1 MLSVT
6 AAGFCRLASP
16 EHQCRRRRRARRE
29 TPIHPNPNLPNSPT
43 RRKIRPEGENTV
55 LLTELLHPGI
65 LEALAGA
72 GHGARVLLAD
82 GHYPASTAT
91 GERARTVHLNLAPGL
106 LDVTSVLDVL
116 LTALPVESAHVMVP
130 PEGEPE
136 PPAIAEYRAR
146 LAPVPVGTLGR
157 FEFYDAA
164 RSPDLALAIVTADI
178 RTYANLLL
186 TIGVRAEGTLST
198 R

>member
-1 MLSVT
+1 M
-6 AAGFCRLASP
+6 
-16 EHQCRRRRRARRE
+16 
-29 TPIHPNPNLPNSPT
+29 
-43 RRKIRPEGENTV
+43 
-55 LLTELLHPGI
+55 LLTDLLHPGI

-82 GHYPASTAT
+82 GHYPASTSI
-91 GERARTVHLNLAPGL
+91 GERARTVHLNLTPGV
-106 LDVTSVLDVL
+106 LDVTTVLDVL
-116 LTALPVESAHVMVP
+116 LTAVPVESAQVMVP

-146 LAPVPVGTLGR
+146 LAPAPVGTLDR

-164 RSPDLALAIVTADI
+164 CSPDLALAIVTADT

-186 TIGVRAEGTLST
+186 TIGVRAEGTLNT

>member
-1 MLSVT
+1 M
-6 AAGFCRLASP
+6 
-16 EHQCRRRRRARRE
+16 
-29 TPIHPNPNLPNSPT
+29 
-43 RRKIRPEGENTV
+43 
-55 LLTELLHPGI
+55 LLTELLHPGV

-91 GERARTVHLNLAPGL
+91 GERARKVHLNLAPGL
-106 LDVTSVLDVL
+106 LDVTTVLDVL
-116 LTALPVESAHVMVP
+116 LRAVPVESAQVMVP
-130 PEGEPE
+130 PEDVPE
-136 PPAIAEYRAR
+136 PPAITEYRST
-146 LAPVPVGTLGR
+146 LAPVPVETLGR

-186 TIGVRAEGTLST
+186 TIGVRTERTMST

>member
-1 MLSVT
+1 M
-6 AAGFCRLASP
+6 
-16 EHQCRRRRRARRE
+16 
-29 TPIHPNPNLPNSPT
+29 
-43 RRKIRPEGENTV
+43 
-55 LLTELLHPGI
+55 LLTDLLHPGI
-65 LEALAGA
+65 LQALAGA

-91 GERARTVHLNLAPGL
+91 GERARTVHLNLTPGL
-106 LDVTSVLDVL
+106 LDVTTVLDVL
-116 LTALPVESAHVMVP
+116 LSALPIESAQVMVP
-130 PEGEPE
+130 PEGEAE

-146 LAPVPVGTLGR
+146 LAPVPVDMLGR

-164 RSPDLALAIVTADI
+164 RSPDLALTIVTADI

-186 TIGVRAEGTLST
+186 TIGVRAEGTLRT

>member
-1 MLSVT
+1 M
-6 AAGFCRLASP
+6 
-16 EHQCRRRRRARRE
+16 
-29 TPIHPNPNLPNSPT
+29 
-43 RRKIRPEGENTV
+43 
-55 LLTELLHPGI
+55 LLTDLLHPGI

-91 GERARTVHLNLAPGL
+91 GDRARIVHLNLAPGL
-106 LDVTSVLDVL
+106 LDVTTVLDVL
-116 LTALPVESAHVMVP
+116 TTALPLESAHVMVP
-130 PEGEPE
+130 PEGAPE
-136 PPAIAEYRAR
+136 PPAIGEYRAR
-146 LAPVPVGTLGR
+146 LAPVPVETLGR

-164 RSPDLALAIVTADI
+164 RSPDLALAIVTADV

-186 TIGVRAEGTLST
+186 TIGVRAEGTLTT

>member
-1 MLSVT
+1 M
-6 AAGFCRLASP
+6 
-16 EHQCRRRRRARRE
+16 
-29 TPIHPNPNLPNSPT
+29 
-43 RRKIRPEGENTV
+43 

-65 LEALAGA
+65 LESLAGA

-106 LDVTSVLDVL
+106 LDVTTVLDVL
-116 LTALPVESAHVMVP
+116 LRALPVEAAHVMVP

-136 PPAIAEYRAR
+136 PPAIDEYRSM
-146 LAPVPVGTLGR
+146 LAPAPVGTLGR
-157 FEFYDAA
+157 FDFYDAA
-164 RSPDLALAIVTADI
+164 PLARPGAGDRHRRHPNLRQPAADH
-178 RTYANLLL
+178 R
-186 TIGVRAEGTLST
+186 RP

>member
-1 MLSVT
+1 M
-6 AAGFCRLASP
+6 
-16 EHQCRRRRRARRE
+16 
-29 TPIHPNPNLPNSPT
+29 
-43 RRKIRPEGENTV
+43 
-55 LLTELLHPGI
+55 LLTELLHPGV

-91 GERARTVHLNLAPGL
+91 GPRARTVHLNLAPGL
-106 LDVTSVLDVL
+106 LDVPTVLDVL
-116 LTALPVESAHVMVP
+116 LRALPVESAHVMVP

-136 PPAIAEYRAR
+136 PAAVTEYRSV
-146 LAPVPVGTLGR
+146 LAPAPVETLGR
-157 FEFYDAA
+157 FAFYDAA
-164 RSPDLALAIVTADI
+164 RSPDLALAVVTADT

-186 TIGVRAEGTLST
+186 TIGVRAEGTLRT

>member
-1 MLSVT
+1 M
-6 AAGFCRLASP
+6 
-16 EHQCRRRRRARRE
+16 
-29 TPIHPNPNLPNSPT
+29 
-43 RRKIRPEGENTV
+43 
-55 LLTELLHPGI
+55 TELLHPGI

-106 LDVTSVLDVL
+106 LDVSTVLDVL
-116 LTALPVESAHVMVP
+116 LRSLPVESAQVMVP
-130 PEGEPE
+130 PQGEPE
-136 PPAIAEYRAR
+136 PLAIAAHRAR
-146 LAPVPVGTLGR
+146 LNPVPVEALGR

-186 TIGVRAEGTLST
+186 TIGVRTEGTLT
-198 R
+198 PR